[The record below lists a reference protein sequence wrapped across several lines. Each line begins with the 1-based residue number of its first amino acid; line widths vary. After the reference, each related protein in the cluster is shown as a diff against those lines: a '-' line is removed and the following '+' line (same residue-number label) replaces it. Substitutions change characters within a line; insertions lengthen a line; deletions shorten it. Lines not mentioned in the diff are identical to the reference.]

1 MSTDDKKINVDD
13 ITFDDMLGDGIEDA
27 IQTLEEEPQ
36 KEIKTETNEEDN
48 AADEQV
54 LAETN
59 LDDDAEAKIEEEE
72 EVGSK
77 RKKTT
82 SKREDQSTEIV
93 EEKGEEALDD
103 TVVSQVLSTL
113 GYEVDDAYDDTTEGL
128 VALTKDVG
136 AQMAEEQL
144 DALFQKYPLIRN
156 HLDYVMNGGDSQNFM
171 TMYDPRSDYSKV
183 NLNKDDV
190 QLQKYVLGE
199 YFKTKGHDKSFV
211 EDLLED
217 YEDSGKLHTKATQA
231 QKALVEAQ
239 QKQRAAALEQQKQQQ
254 VKARKEQKQFWD
266 DVYNTI
272 DESQDFKG
280 IVVPE
285 REKKKFF
292 NYLSKPVTKEGYT
305 QRDIDHSESK
315 MDVKLAIDYLMFK
328 GFNLDTIID
337 KKARTKSVK
346 TLKDKIRGHKES
358 LKSAKGARRTSSKPV
373 DIDDLDLSLF

>member
-27 IQTLEEEPQ
+27 VQTLEEEPQ

-82 SKREDQSTEIV
+82 SKREDQSTEII
-93 EEKGEEALDD
+93 EEKGENELDD
-103 TVVSQVLSTL
+103 TVVSQVLSKL
-113 GYEVDDAYDDTTEGL
+113 GYEVDDAYEDTTEGL
-128 VALTKDVG
+128 VNLTKDVG
-136 AQMAEEQL
+136 AQIAEEQL
-144 DALFQKYPLIRN
+144 DALFQRYPLIRN

-254 VKARKEQKQFWD
+254 VQARKEQKQFWD

>member
-280 IVVPE
+280 ITVPE